1 MIYLISKILVTA
13 FLIVIISEIAKTNE
27 RMGGLVAALPITTI
41 MILFWLYYE
50 KTPTE
55 KISNHMSFTFLYVL
69 PTLPMFLTFPYLI
82 NKFGFYISVILSII
96 MTIFFIFIVDFISK
110 KFGYKIIWWVCII
123 FIIILKLNNLNK
135 YKIMSCL
142 KNINYCLQVL
152 MLTFKM
158 Q

>member
-82 NKFGFYISVILSII
+82 NKFGFYISVILSIV

-123 FIIILKLNNLNK
+123 FIIILKLTIQTNTKLW
-135 YKIMSCL
+135 
-142 KNINYCLQVL
+142 VV
-152 MLTFKM
+152 
-158 Q
+158 

>member
-123 FIIILKLNNLNK
+123 FIIILKLTIQTNTKLW
-135 YKIMSCL
+135 
-142 KNINYCLQVL
+142 VV
-152 MLTFKM
+152 
-158 Q
+158 

>member
-69 PTLPMFLTFPYLI
+69 PTLPMLSLI
-82 NKFGFYISVILSII
+82 HI
-96 MTIFFIFIVDFISK
+96 
-110 KFGYKIIWWVCII
+110 
-123 FIIILKLNNLNK
+123 
-135 YKIMSCL
+135 
-142 KNINYCLQVL
+142 
-152 MLTFKM
+152 
-158 Q
+158 

>member
-1 MIYLISKILVTA
+1 MLYLISKVLVTA

-110 KFGYKIIWWVCII
+110 KFGYKII
-123 FIIILKLNNLNK
+123 
-135 YKIMSCL
+135 
-142 KNINYCLQVL
+142 
-152 MLTFKM
+152 
-158 Q
+158 

>member
-82 NKFGFYISVILSII
+82 NKFGFYISVILSIV

-123 FIIILKLNNLNK
+123 FIIILKLTIQTNGQ
-135 YKIMSCL
+135 IMCCL
-142 KNINYCLQVL
+142 
-152 MLTFKM
+152 
-158 Q
+158 

>member
-110 KFGYKIIWWVCII
+110 KFGYKIIWWAYII
-123 FIIILKLNNLNK
+123 FIIILKLTIQTNAQ
-135 YKIMSCL
+135 IMCCL
-142 KNINYCLQVL
+142 
-152 MLTFKM
+152 
-158 Q
+158 

>member
-1 MIYLISKILVTA
+1 MSYFIFKVLITA
-13 FLIVIISEIAKTNE
+13 FLIVIISEIAKTND

-55 KISNHMSFTFLYVL
+55 KISNHMSFTLIYVL

-82 NKFGFYISVILSII
+82 NKFGFYISVILSVI

-123 FIIILKLNNLNK
+123 FIIILKLTMQTNTQF
-135 YKIMSCL
+135 MSCL
-142 KNINYCLQVL
+142 
-152 MLTFKM
+152 
-158 Q
+158 

>member
-82 NKFGFYISVILSII
+82 NKFGFYISVILSIV

-123 FIIILKLNNLNK
+123 FIIILKLTIQTNTKLW
-135 YKIMSCL
+135 I
-142 KNINYCLQVL
+142 V
-152 MLTFKM
+152 
-158 Q
+158 

>member
-1 MIYLISKILVTA
+1 MLFLISKVLVTA

-82 NKFGFYISVILSII
+82 NKFGFYISVILSIV

-123 FIIILKLNNLNK
+123 FIIILKLTIQTNAQ
-135 YKIMSCL
+135 IMCCL
-142 KNINYCLQVL
+142 
-152 MLTFKM
+152 
-158 Q
+158 

>member
-82 NKFGFYISVILSII
+82 NKFGFYISVILSIV

-123 FIIILKLNNLNK
+123 FIIILKLTIQTNAQ
-135 YKIMSCL
+135 IMCCL
-142 KNINYCLQVL
+142 
-152 MLTFKM
+152 
-158 Q
+158 

>member
-1 MIYLISKILVTA
+1 MIYLVSKILITA

-110 KFGYKIIWWVCII
+110 KFGYKIIWLVFII
-123 FIIILKLNNLNK
+123 FIIILKLTTQTNTKL
-135 YKIMSCL
+135 L
-142 KNINYCLQVL
+142 VV
-152 MLTFKM
+152 
-158 Q
+158 

>member
-123 FIIILKLNNLNK
+123 FIIILKLTIQTNAQ
-135 YKIMSCL
+135 IMCCL
-142 KNINYCLQVL
+142 
-152 MLTFKM
+152 
-158 Q
+158 

>member
-82 NKFGFYISVILSII
+82 NKFGFYISVILSIV

-123 FIIILKLNNLNK
+123 FIIILKLTIQTNTQF
-135 YKIMSCL
+135 MSCL
-142 KNINYCLQVL
+142 
-152 MLTFKM
+152 
-158 Q
+158 

>member
-123 FIIILKLNNLNK
+123 FIIILKLTIQTNTKLW
-135 YKIMSCL
+135 I
-142 KNINYCLQVL
+142 V
-152 MLTFKM
+152 
-158 Q
+158 